1 MAPQSTGSPA
11 TSSPEA
17 GVTDEASVPLHRIV
31 VGTAGHIDHGKTR
44 LVEALTGIDCDR
56 WAEEKER
63 GITID
68 LGFAHLEEG
77 DLQVGFVDVPGHER
91 FLHNALAGLGGI
103 RVLMLVVAADEGVMP
118 QTREHLAI
126 GSLLAIPAGLAV
138 LTKSD
143 LVSPEVLELAR
154 AEVAELL
161 AASPFAGAPVLAAS
175 STTGAG
181 IAELRAELLAICRDQ
196 AVRAD
201 PDRPVRLPVDR
212 AFQLKGQGL
221 IVTGTL
227 AGGAVEPG
235 ATLAVLPGEETVRVR
250 SVQVHGRPRE
260 RGETGERVALQLAG
274 AEAGA
279 LERGRE
285 LVEPG
290 ALEATTHLLVD
301 LELLP
306 EAPKPLKGWTA
317 IRLHLFAASVAGRA
331 RPLDGPLAPGQRG
344 PAEIALGAPLVA
356 ARGDRCIV
364 RRPSPPLTLGGGR
377 VLDPSWRRLRPA
389 ERRAVVAAL
398 AGSDDDALAWWARDA
413 GEAGLDAATA
423 GRRLGLRETAA
434 ARRLDALAATGR
446 LVRLPVA
453 RGAARWIVPE
463 MPRRLAA
470 RAEAV
475 LADYFRAN
483 RLARDM
489 PRAEA
494 VARILPGAAAELAD
508 VYLPWLEREGRLE
521 LAGDR
526 VAQPG
531 RGGAQLTGAE
541 RGLAERLTERF
552 ERAGLAPPSP
562 AALPAELQS
571 KPQVVDGVL
580 KFLVEDGRLTR
591 LPGGLLIATAAV
603 RDLAA
608 DLEATG
614 WDRFTVPRFKDR
626 YRLTRKWAI
635 PLLEHLDSTGRTQ
648 RIGDE
653 RRIVRK
659 A

>member
-1 MAPQSTGSPA
+1 MADAPA
-11 TSSPEA
+11 P
-17 GVTDEASVPLHRIV
+17 PRHRVV

-103 RVLMLVVAADEGVMP
+103 RVLLLVVAADEGVMP

-126 GSLLAIPAGLAV
+126 GSLLAIPSGLAV

-143 LVSPEVLELAR
+143 LVSAEVLELAR

-161 AASPFAGAPVLAAS
+161 AASPFAGAGVLAAS
-175 STTGAG
+175 SATGTG
-181 IAELRAELLAICRDQ
+181 MQELKAELLRLCREQAI
-196 AVRAD
+196 RAD

-227 AGGAVEPG
+227 AAGVVEPG
-235 ATLAVLPGEETVRVR
+235 ATLSALPGEESVRVR

-274 AEAGA
+274 VGAGT

-290 ALEATTHLLVD
+290 AWEATAHLLVD

-317 IRLHLFAASVAGRA
+317 VRLHLFATSVAGRM
-331 RPLDGPLAPGQRG
+331 RPLLGPLGPGERG
-344 PAEIALGAPLVA
+344 PVEIALGRPLVA
-356 ARGDRCIV
+356 ARGDRFIV

-389 ERRAVVAAL
+389 ERRSAAAAL
-398 AGSDDDALAWWARDA
+398 DAGEEDALAWWAREA
-413 GEAGLDAATA
+413 GEAGLDAVTA
-423 GRRLGLRETAA
+423 GRRLGLRAERAA
-434 ARRLDALAATGR
+434 ARLDALAHAGR

-453 RGAARWIVPE
+453 RGAVRWIVPE
-463 MPRRLAA
+463 VPRRLAV
-470 RAEAV
+470 RAETV

-494 VARILPGAAAELAD
+494 VARILPGAAADLAD
-508 VYLPWLEREGRLE
+508 VYLPWLAREGKLE

-526 VAQPG
+526 VAEPG

-552 ERAGLAPPSP
+552 ERAGLQPPSP
-562 AALPAELQS
+562 ASLPAELQS
-571 KPQVVDGVL
+571 KPQVVEGVL

-603 RDLAA
+603 EGLADDL
-608 DLEATG
+608 LATD
-614 WDRFTVPRFKDR
+614 WDRFSVPRFKER
-626 YRLTRKWAI
+626 YGLSRKWAI

-648 RIGDE
+648 RLGDE
-653 RRIVRK
+653 RRIVRGR
-659 A
+659 